1 MAKCTAHS
9 SQTGNPCRNNAIDGG
24 TVCRMHGGS
33 APQVKQAA
41 LERIR
46 AAAFDAAGELARLA
60 VGAESEAVRVSA
72 IKDLLDRA
80 GLNAKLLIESE
91 VTVHAQDDFAR
102 AVAELEAELA
112 RGGQS
117 RSAVASDEADTPDH
131 S

>member
-80 GLNAKLLIESE
+80 GLNAKQIIESD
-91 VTVHAQDDFAR
+91 VTVHDGSEVDREIAR
-102 AVAELEAELA
+102 LTAELA
-112 RGGQS
+112 GRATGRSPGGTE
-117 RSAVASDEADTPDH
+117 VADNSTT
-131 S
+131 